1 LKRGESINASLQ
13 HLVFFPNETEPRNP
27 TVVALHGRG
36 ADAHDL
42 VPLVDSLG
50 FADMLVVAPRAPMLC
65 NFGGGYAWYDLSDE
79 GIPHQ
84 QSFNESLTLLR
95 RFLVETE
102 EGYPI
107 DPTRLILLGFSQGT
121 VMSYAAGLTEPSR
134 IRAIVALSGYI
145 PYKSGLSLQW
155 DRMKEFRVFISHG
168 EYDELIPV
176 SLGRKSAEMLT
187 QAGAKVTYHEYPMGH
202 EITEETL
209 RDLRVWMVDVLK

>member
-1 LKRGESINASLQ
+1 MKRGESISASLQ
-13 HLVFFPNETEPRNP
+13 HLVFFPDETRPRNP
-27 TVVALHGRG
+27 TIVALHGRG
-36 ADAHDL
+36 ADAYDL
-42 VPLVDSLG
+42 VPLVESLG
-50 FADMLVVAPRAPMLC
+50 FANTLVIAPRAPMLF
-65 NFGGGYAWYDLSDE
+65 NFGGGYAWYDLSEE

-95 RFLVETE
+95 RFLLEAK

-107 DPTRLILLGFSQGT
+107 DPTRLILLGFSQGA
-121 VMSYAAGLTEPSR
+121 VMSYAAGLTEPGR

-155 DRMKEFRVFISHG
+155 DRVKEFCVFISHG

-176 SLGRKSAEMLT
+176 SLGRKSADMLT
-187 QAGAKVTYHEYPMGH
+187 QAGAKVTYHEYRMGH

-209 RDLRVWMVDVLK
+209 RDLRVWVVDVLK